1 MSIEPLSPSRAYDE
15 MEDMMDSMGDLSF
28 DEARRTIEGTP
39 VPKSRSRGFSDEQEI
54 DNLDKRLSY
63 DTPISPIK
71 TKPVGSV
78 LIFQTGDTAGHDT
91 GNHQETQQRTE
102 LLTGHGGALRREP
115 LCDYV
120 HFVSSRFV
128 KNAELSDLLRVHDLV
143 TCIVVFLPVS
153 TWA

>member
-1 MSIEPLSPSRAYDE
+1 
-15 MEDMMDSMGDLSF
+15 MDSMGDLSF

-78 LIFQTGDTAGHDT
+78 LIFQTGDTTGYDT
-91 GNHQETQQRTE
+91 GNH
-102 LLTGHGGALRREP
+102 GALILLVGCVYGISHYQRK
-115 LCDYV
+115 
-120 HFVSSRFV
+120 SSGKAQAKISPPEDV
-128 KNAELSDLLRVHDLV
+128 KGMSS
-143 TCIVVFLPVS
+143 VVP
-153 TWA
+153 A